1 MDTSPVMLQRLC
13 EYVSSP
19 ALDAVWINV
28 QSCSGGCSD
37 SAPEAAKILHKWF
50 LETLC
55 VAKIA
60 RNASI
65 YIQMHMDVGCGIGRP
80 QMQAL
85 VQYGVSCSVGVEMDC
100 IKCNK
105 AVAFIERVAKDA
117 ALDASGVRILHLS
130 SSQLTTLEPCTHLYL
145 CWQGWHANDK
155 AKMGALVKES
165 ASVFCVCMV
174 QHSRDTLRDVQALVS
189 AGWPPLQL
197 VKSRQVHLLQS
208 RETLRAHTYLVLG
221 RSVGLGAPTRVRCT
235 TGLMSVLPHKGA
247 GEGRSLRCRK
257 GKEEQPAAG

>member
-1 MDTSPVMLQRLC
+1 MVCKLGGRSM
-13 EYVSSP
+13 E
-19 ALDAVWINV
+19 AV
-28 QSCSGGCSD
+28 
-37 SAPEAAKILHKWF
+37 F
-50 LETLC
+50 LEHEENVGGGEGVVGLYGSLTTDSMAEVL
-55 VAKIA
+55 ADWPDF
-60 RNASI
+60 NASSI
-65 YIQMHMDVGCGIGRP
+65 LLDVGCGIGRP

-117 ALDASGVRILHLS
+117 ALDASGVRILHRS
-130 SSQLTTLEPCTHLYL
+130 SSKLTTLEPCTHLYL